1 LNSACDAL
9 GRIEVRSRKTEGGSD
24 SIAEFGSGNAEGGIE
39 KQRTDDKEQKVRSWE
54 GEKVGAAFDSAELVA
69 GSRDNYA
76 GFVNANTHYRS
87 RKSEVRI
94 L

>member
-1 LNSACDAL
+1 MSEIR
-9 GRIEVRSRKTEGGSD
+9 GQMTEVRRQR
-24 SIAEFGSGNAEGGIE
+24 AEGERG
-39 KQRTDDKEQKVRSWE
+39 E